1 MELHLMS
8 HGKPLYLHRAEFQT
22 PSNRFFLP
30 PEYVSSNCC
39 VICRFPPPP
48 TGCGCDTGGCPPPP
62 GPQITS
68 ILPAKGVVGATTS
81 VTLMGQGFGTSP
93 SVNAGSGIT
102 VTINSASDMQI
113 QASFAVSSSATGGN
127 NSVTVTASSQ
137 RSNIVNFFV
146 QIPTFFTPTN
156 SGTVL
161 DAFCTA
167 NQAFYA
173 FVDYQLSDQAMNPI
187 TVGGLTPQESVSQ
200 NGGAYSAFAS
210 FATPVSTTTSG
221 TFEDIPLG
229 TCFSAPPPPNRCI
242 PVAQK
247 FQLLVPGVT
256 NPFPITTPTS
266 DTECEQGIKI
276 NVNPVPPAKSYTF
289 GILN

>member
-1 MELHLMS
+1 MS

-68 ILPAKGVVGATTS
+68 ILPAKGLV
-81 VTLMGQGFGTSP
+81 
-93 SVNAGSGIT
+93 
-102 VTINSASDMQI
+102 
-113 QASFAVSSSATGGN
+113 ATGGN

-161 DAFCTA
+161 NAFCTA

-256 NPFPITTPTS
+256 NPFPITTTTS